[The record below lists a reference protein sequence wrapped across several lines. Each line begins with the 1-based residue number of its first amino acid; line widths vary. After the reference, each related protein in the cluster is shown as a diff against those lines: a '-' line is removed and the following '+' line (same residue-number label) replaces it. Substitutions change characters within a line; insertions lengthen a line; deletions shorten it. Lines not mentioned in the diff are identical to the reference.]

1 MRNIVDN
8 FLSGMSHALPD
19 IIINN
24 ILSTIIKGKKSFNRI
39 TRKNY
44 DNV

>member
-8 FLSGMSHALPD
+8 FQSGMSHALPD

-24 ILSTIIKGKKSFNRI
+24 ILSALIRGKKSY
-39 TRKNY
+39 RKRNY

>member
-8 FLSGMSHALPD
+8 FLSGMSHSLPN

-24 ILSTIIKGKKSFNRI
+24 ILTAIIKGKKSL

>member
-8 FLSGMSHALPD
+8 FQSGMSHALPD

-24 ILSTIIKGKKSFNRI
+24 ILSALIRGKKSFNR
-39 TRKNY
+39 
-44 DNV
+44 NVPKKKL

>member
-8 FLSGMSHALPD
+8 FLSGMSHALPN

-24 ILSTIIKGKKSFNRI
+24 IPSTIIKGKKSL

-44 DNV
+44 DNI